1 MEPTAYLQPV
11 QKTEEN
17 PETELTKNMKRQFPL
32 FGLGSLLYSLFYA
45 FCLYENTSGI
55 TYPFFVIGTLC
66 YFFFSMKKLGV
77 PFKKDSVFYI
87 VSIVLLG
94 LSNCMTASLPILFI
108 NKCGIFLLTVMLMLH
123 TLYNDREWDF
133 SKYFCA
139 VFRTLCDVFACLF
152 RPFGDMISYF
162 DAKKRECPE
171 KKSYFLPVLTGILIA
186 IPLLFFMAILLGSAD
201 IVFFLELLD
210 TSLDLF
216 DIRATI
222 IKFIIFISLVFLF
235 SYALFAG
242 LCKKGIEEKSG
253 ERTLYDPVV
262 AIVVTSLLSVLY
274 LFFSGFQFFVLFG
287 NMTLPDGETYA
298 EYARSGFFQLLIACV
313 INLILILICLYF
325 FRESRI
331 LQGIL
336 TVICGCTFVL
346 MLSSLLR
353 LLMYINAYALTF
365 LRVLALWSLAVI
377 FLLMIEVTIYI
388 YNKNFRLFSCGVITV
403 TICYLILSFSHP
415 DFLVACYDINCDTT
429 LWIGPS
435 HDEYV
440 DDDRL
445 AYLSNLSADAA
456 PAILNPS
463 INPRIISVDHMLEK
477 TAVNDDGTFI
487 EDYCYDYFWIK
498 CFYEK
503 MEEDTCPLG
512 VRNFNF
518 SLYQAKQY
526 IEY

>member
-1 MEPTAYLQPV
+1 MESAAYLQS
-11 QKTEEN
+11 TEKNEEKQ
-17 PETELTKNMKRQFPL
+17 ETELTKSMKRQFPL

-66 YFFFSMKKLGV
+66 YFFFSMQKLGV
-77 PFKKDSVFYI
+77 PFKKDNVFYI

-94 LSNCMTASLPILFI
+94 LSNCMTASLPILFM
-108 NKCGIFLLTVMLMLH
+108 NKCGIFLLTLMLMLH
-123 TLYNDREWDF
+123 TLYNDKEWNF

-139 VFRTLCDVFACLF
+139 IFRTLCDVFACLL

-162 DAKKRECPE
+162 DAQKREKPE
-171 KKSYFLPVLTGILIA
+171 KTSYFLPILTGVLIA
-186 IPLLFFMAILLGSAD
+186 IPLLFFMAVLLGSAD
-201 IVFFLELLD
+201 IIFFLELLE
-210 TSLDLF
+210 TSMDFF
-216 DIRATI
+216 DITAILR
-222 IKFIIFISLVFLF
+222 FIIFISLVFLF

-242 LCKKGIEEKSG
+242 LCKKGIEEKR
-253 ERTLYDPVV
+253 EEKTLFDPVV

-287 NMTLPDGETYA
+287 NMTLPDGETYSG
-298 EYARSGFFQLLIACV
+298 YARAGFFQLLIACV
-313 INLILILICLYF
+313 INLILVLVCLHF

-388 YNKNFRLFSCGVITV
+388 YNRDFRLFSCGVITV

-429 LWIGPS
+429 LWIGPD

-463 INPRIISVDHMLEK
+463 INPRIISVEHMLEK

-503 MEEDTCPLG
+503 MEEDTWALG
-512 VRNFNF
+512 VRDFNF

-526 IEY
+526 IKY